1 MALNGLENM
10 ISVPMNFL
18 METAE
23 GRKSRKAK
31 EFLLEILA
39 NGGMTQKKIAEEA
52 ETRGIKSKTLW
63 NAKRELEIDS
73 VKRGKQWYW
82 MLPE

>member
-1 MALNGLENM
+1 
-10 ISVPMNFL
+10 
-18 METAE
+18 
-23 GRKSRKAK
+23 
-31 EFLLEILA
+31 
-39 NGGMTQKKIAEEA
+39 MTQRKIAEEA
-52 ETRGIKSKTLW
+52 EARGIKSKTLW

>member
-1 MALNGLENM
+1 MDLNGLENM

-18 METAE
+18 MEMAE
-23 GRKSRKAK
+23 DRKARKAK

-39 NGGMTQKKIAEEA
+39 NGGMAQKKIAEEA
-52 ETRGIKSKTLW
+52 EGRGIKGKTLW

>member
-1 MALNGLENM
+1 
-10 ISVPMNFL
+10 
-18 METAE
+18 METE
-23 GRKSRKAK
+23 EDRKVGK
-31 EFLLEILA
+31 
-39 NGGMTQKKIAEEA
+39 QKNFSEMPKQMENDSEENC
-52 ETRGIKSKTLW
+52 RRSSQRIKSKTLW